1 MPNGCSRNT
10 MKAPATSL
18 SLTPPLHSSL
28 YPKPKH
34 QKQQHTPH
42 IAFQVQ
48 ENTPH
53 AQNAQSSAIFPGSGD
68 LVVVAVHPR
77 TNLSSAWWASPS
89 SPPATRTADAAPA
102 SVPHHRSNTKLRR
115 PGDVDAGV
123 LPPLANNHHLR
134 RSLDLAASVSL
145 LGEHPGTI

>member
-1 MPNGCSRNT
+1 MTASHSP
-10 MKAPATSL
+10 
-18 SLTPPLHSSL
+18 LTAST
-28 YPKPKH
+28 PKH

-53 AQNAQSSAIFPGSGD
+53 AQNAQSSAIILGSGD
-68 LVVVAVHPR
+68 LAVVAVHPR
-77 TNLSSAWWASPS
+77 TNLSSTWWASPS
-89 SPPATRTADAAPA
+89 SPPATRTADAALA
-102 SVPHHRSNTKLRR
+102 AVPHHRSNTKLRR

-123 LPPLANNHHLR
+123 LPPLAINHRLR
-134 RSLDLAASVSL
+134 HSLDLAASVSL

>member
-1 MPNGCSRNT
+1 MS
-10 MKAPATSL
+10 APATSL

-28 YPKPKH
+28 FPKPKH
-34 QKQQHTPH
+34 QKQQLAPH

-68 LVVVAVHPR
+68 LAVVAVHPR
-77 TNLSSAWWASPS
+77 TNLSSTWWASPS

-102 SVPHHRSNTKLRR
+102 AVPHHRSNTKLRSR
-115 PGDVDAGV
+115 LESTRRRRRRSFAAVGHQPPS
-123 LPPLANNHHLR
+123 PPLPGPRCLR
-134 RSLDLAASVSL
+134 FSA
-145 LGEHPGTI
+145 